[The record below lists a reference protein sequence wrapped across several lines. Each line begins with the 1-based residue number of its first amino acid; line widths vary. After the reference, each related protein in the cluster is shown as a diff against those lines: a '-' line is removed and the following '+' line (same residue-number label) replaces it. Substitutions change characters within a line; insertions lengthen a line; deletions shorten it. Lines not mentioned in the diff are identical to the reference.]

1 MYWKSH
7 YHVKSHTLVKKLKY
21 FYGIIENDSDDKVS
35 LFEKS
40 ARIQLVSKNIQL
52 GSARFQKSTS
62 SAQLGKIQLGS
73 AAQLANFQL
82 GCITT
87 NHHLKDFTLRLA
99 CLLLEQLT
107 LQLYQK
113 QCAVSLDWNHF
124 KYKHHK

>member
-73 AAQLANFQL
+73 AQLANFQL
-82 GCITT
+82 GCITSYNT
-87 NHHLKDFTLRLA
+87 KHCKSP
-99 CLLLEQLT
+99 
-107 LQLYQK
+107 K
-113 QCAVSLDWNHF
+113 SLSG
-124 KYKHHK
+124 

>member
-40 ARIQLVSKNIQL
+40 VLIQLVSKNIQL

-73 AAQLANFQL
+73 A
-82 GCITT
+82 
-87 NHHLKDFTLRLA
+87 RLSLPISSSVA
-99 CLLLEQLT
+99 SLLQMRS
-107 LQLYQK
+107 K
-113 QCAVSLDWNHF
+113 
-124 KYKHHK
+124 